1 MNKKPNH
8 GSKINL
14 QLNFNVLPLHVV
26 IEKIN
31 FIENENKH
39 EGGLE
44 IFL

>member
-1 MNKKPNH
+1 MNKKSNH

-31 FIENENKH
+31 LMKMKISTKV
-39 EGGLE
+39 G
-44 IFL
+44 